1 MKEIRCKCGKLLAK
15 QKEDGT
21 IVVWCK
27 SCGKEVKLEVKLCEK
42 SDGCGCANG

>member
-1 MKEIRCKCGKLLAK
+1 MKEIHCKCGKLLAK

-27 SCGKEVKLEVKLCEK
+27 SCGKEVKLEVELYGSECSCK
-42 SDGCGCANG
+42 NG